1 MLYKKINI
9 ELIVAADEGYAVVA
23 ELTASFDRLEEKYS
37 LFGGGMETVVF
48 EQARERKK
56 SALRYTIAATESVEA
71 ALRTVRHS
79 VAAAAPHCR
88 VM

>member
-9 ELIVAADEGYAVVA
+9 ELIVAADEGDAVVA

-37 LFGGGMETVVF
+37 LFGGGIETVVF

-56 SALRYTIAATESVEA
+56 SALRYTIAATQSVEA

-79 VAAAAPHCR
+79 VTAALR
-88 VM
+88 TVV